1 MSEEQDRGTRA
12 IIAVL
17 RQAVRQRRLPPSVAP
32 KRVLGVPE
40 FARIPDHAWTSRV
53 PDVLLIALFL
63 LAISTPAVAYLFH
76 WQSGLSLGE
85 NRNLAKP
92 PAFGQDPMALL
103 PGKIDAYYNDYFGF
117 RKQLIHANSVIRQK
131 WLGMSTRNIVIGKDR
146 WLFLTEDGLVL
157 DDFLGLSPFT
167 LGQVTAWKN
176 YLEDRRKALA
186 ERGVRYLFV
195 VAPDKWFIYPEK
207 LPDPIRS
214 KAGQPRIDQLLRFLE
229 ATHSPVEILDLRD
242 VLIKAKTQGEVFFR
256 QDTHWNGRG
265 HFAAYL
271 EICRRLQKWFPEIQ
285 PQSVGKDYEFRT
297 LAWGA
302 GEWNNFGL
310 PEENLHYPSI
320 FAFKKGTQTARE
332 VPVHLPPGIIPDL
345 PTDRPVEMAEAHGV
359 HRLLLLHDSYMSTGF
374 PDHKEFPFSQH
385 FADSLYIGQY
395 RLNMKALLATVEY
408 QHPDVVIE
416 EWVQRRIVGK
426 PLGYE
431 AIEPLLPGVSP
442 LLTLNSRPSASV
454 LDNINAV
461 NGPLAVPSIHVP
473 GDETIV
479 FTGWAVDEPSK
490 TLASAVDIAID
501 QTAYGATYGIE
512 RKDVA
517 AHFHNP
523 VVRNSGFRLDLPAKT
538 LPKGPHV
545 VTVRTISNDGKS
557 YYVGP
562 PIKFTVD

>member
-1 MSEEQDRGTRA
+1 MSEEQDRGSRA

-17 RQAVRQRRLPPSVAP
+17 REAVRQQRLSPHIAP

-40 FARIPDHAWTSRV
+40 FARIPDHAWISRV

-63 LAISTPAVAYLFH
+63 LAIAAPAVAYLFH

-85 NRNLAKP
+85 NRYLAKP
-92 PAFGQDPMALL
+92 PVFSQDPLALL
-103 PGKIDAYYNDYFGF
+103 PGKIDAYYDDYFGF

-167 LGQVTAWKN
+167 LGQLTAWKN
-176 YLEDRRKALA
+176 YLEDRRRALA
-186 ERGVRYLFV
+186 ERGVHYLFV
-195 VAPDKWFIYPEK
+195 IAPDKWFIYPEK

-214 KAGQPRIDQLLRFLE
+214 KAGHPRIDQLLSFLQ
-229 ATHSPVEILDLRD
+229 ANHSPVEILDLRE
-242 VLIKAKTQGEVFFR
+242 VLIQAKSQGEVFFG

-265 HFAAYL
+265 YFAAYL

-285 PQSVGKDYEFRT
+285 AQALGKDYE
-297 LAWGA
+297 LHPVAWA
-302 GEWNNFGL
+302 GGDWNNFGL
-310 PEENLHYPSI
+310 PDENLHYPSI
-320 FAFKKGTQTARE
+320 FAFKTGTQTSRE
-332 VPVHLPPGIIPDL
+332 VPGRLPPGIIPDL
-345 PTDRPVEMAEAHGV
+345 PTDKPIETVEAHGV
-359 HRLLLLHDSYMSTGF
+359 HRLLLLHDSYMRTGF
-374 PDHKEFPFSQH
+374 IGKEFPFSQH

-395 RLNMKALLATVEY
+395 RLDMKALLAAVEY

-426 PLGYE
+426 PSGYE
-431 AIEPLLPGVSP
+431 AVEPLLPGMSP
-442 LLTLNSRPSASV
+442 LLTLNSRPTISA
-454 LDNINAV
+454 LDNINAIS
-461 NGPLAVPSIHVP
+461 GPLAVPSIHVP
-473 GDETIV
+473 GNEAIV
-479 FTGWAVDEPSK
+479 FTGWAIDEPNMA
-490 TLASAVDIAID
+490 LASGVDIAID

-517 AHFHNP
+517 AHFNNQA
-523 VVRNSGFRLDLPAKT
+523 VRNAGFRLDLPAKT
-538 LPKGPHV
+538 LSKGPHV
-545 VTVRTISNDGKS
+545 VTVRTIAGDGKS
-557 YYVGP
+557 YYVGS